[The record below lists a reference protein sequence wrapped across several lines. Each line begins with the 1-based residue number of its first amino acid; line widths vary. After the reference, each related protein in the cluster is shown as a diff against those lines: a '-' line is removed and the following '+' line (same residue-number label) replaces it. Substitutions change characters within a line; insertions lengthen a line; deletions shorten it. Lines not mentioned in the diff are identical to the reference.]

1 MCNRIERHVQ
11 CRSCFLRINKMSS
24 IYHCIVRGIFLFEN
38 VFYNNLIFVFAV
50 FSGACGPCPVEALR
64 RGDVGQRDDV
74 DAFYASLNAYVRYF
88 YEDDESGWGY
98 SPFRQFR

>member
-1 MCNRIERHVQ
+1 MLFKYKYHFRREQEIL
-11 CRSCFLRINKMSS
+11 FL
-24 IYHCIVRGIFLFEN
+24 LFS
-38 VFYNNLIFVFAV
+38 YAV

-74 DAFYASLNAYVRYF
+74 DAFYALLNSYVRYF